1 MIKVGIYDNI
11 LGGPNSRIYQQDIFD
26 KEIKRYARK
35 LKRIDKI
42 KKLLLHLQHKNKDMG
57 FIFGLLVGYLLW
69 GGKK

>member
-1 MIKVGIYDNI
+1 MIKAGIYDNI
-11 LGGPNSRIYQQDIFD
+11 LGGPNSRIYQQDLFD

-35 LKRIDKI
+35 LKNYCYICRTKI
-42 KKLLLHLQHKNKDMG
+42 KDMG

>member
-1 MIKVGIYDNI
+1 MIKAGTYDNI

-42 KKLLLHLQHKNKDMG
+42 KKIITTFVAQK
-57 FIFGLLVGYLLW
+57 
-69 GGKK
+69 